1 MKILRAYSKPLKI
14 SPYPRNLFKR
24 NVRKFLSVTCLMFFF
39 VMLCASS
46 QTVMTH
52 EQVKR
57 QIKPVETSPR
67 ASIVRNF
74 SLKGSSREVIEL
86 EMKAAGKIEMK
97 AEWRGTASSLAL
109 ILNGP
114 GQRQAYARKDG
125 QSPLSLSYR
134 VSQSLLSLGKTWKV
148 SVVNFNPRTTA
159 GGRVRITFPEAPTVA
174 APEREIIA
182 PKPKEK
188 EAAVAPQKPMEEK
201 KSLTLKYYEIVE
213 AKGYTGRELRQIRA
227 ELRAKKV
234 AAAKANIQ
242 TRIEEIAPKNPF
254 TKIVVPL
261 LYQRLEEKSKS
272 RTAMRKYTRSIS
284 PKKQIA
290 QHQIDIPSHLQTMV
304 EAYKELPSSFKRQYF
319 DSRYAQLKPGQRVDK
334 LQLGKDILSAI
345 KPNYKSEIREKVR
358 KAFGPEAPKFKWD
371 STKIGSLKPVRA
383 ARLAAKPSQLQI
395 MKLDSVASRL
405 RKAPSLASQ
414 RQLKELVQAQGF
426 PVAGVHPAQIQQAII
441 DMLQLQP
448 RTIPDLNNE
457 HTVRNYYKYEVLLDN
472 FLCADKEEYQDEP
485 YFILTSVVP
494 RYDPDDPDQLP
505 KLKDGNLYNVYSR
518 VTGSY
523 SDVESGSERGIR
535 DNDRLIFSAN
545 TYNSTTTFTIDLWEE
560 DWSKYAATA
569 AILDAVEDIREEL
582 IDEIKESVLE
592 ALKDALYESLKES
605 LPEELQQVLYLFFE
619 GELSFS
625 SLMNSIQNALGG
637 IDIGWIALEII
648 FSGKSFT
655 DIITG
660 LGGACP
666 EITIAILAI
675 KVVGPILIESA
686 EELFSGDF
694 MGALKTLLSLPVELL
709 NSVIDLFTD
718 IVEFFENI
726 VDLFKAI
733 MATVDPDDHIQAHSV
748 TINGS
753 FDDIKQDA
761 DWGGF
766 ICVSLDQADDF
777 RRRKGFG
784 PTTENSSFLEYNRV
798 CQPGLNFQS
807 SNARYMVYYN
817 VKRVL
822 AGGRETFGYTVK
834 SDSDSLLQTR
844 TYKAKSRGRNEK
856 IKVSI
861 CALNTEQVPFV
872 WMSKIAAGG
881 ETASVSN
888 GNLGGQREF
897 YVDSIPGAEYELL
910 ISWFGD
916 GAIYGY
922 VTVEEK

>member
-1 MKILRAYSKPLKI
+1 MKILRPFSKPLKRN
-14 SPYPRNLFKR
+14 SYPKNLFKR
-24 NVRKFLSVTCLMFFF
+24 NGRKFLPVACLISF
-39 VMLCASS
+39 VIVLCASS
-46 QTVMTH
+46 ASIMTS
-52 EQVKR
+52 EQVTKR
-57 QIKPVETSPR
+57 IKPVAASPR

-86 EMKAAGKIEMK
+86 EIKTAGKIEAK

-114 GQRQAYARKDG
+114 GQKQAYARKDG
-125 QSPLSLSYR
+125 QSPLSLSYE
-134 VSQSLLSLGKTWKV
+134 VSESLLSLGKEWKV
-148 SVVNFNPRTTA
+148 SVVNFNSRATA
-159 GGRVRITFPEAPTVA
+159 GGRVRITFPEAPAVVTPKKEITA
-174 APEREIIA
+174 AKPAEIKTA
-182 PKPKEK
+182 EALPKPK
-188 EAAVAPQKPMEEK
+188 EEK
-201 KSLTLKYYEIVE
+201 KSLTRKYYEIVE
-213 AKGYTGRELRQIRA
+213 AKGYSEAELRQIKA
-227 ELRAKKV
+227 ELRAKKI
-234 AAAKANIQ
+234 ADAKANIQ
-242 TRIEEIAPKNPF
+242 TRIKEIAPKNPF

-261 LYQRLEEKSKS
+261 LYQRLEEKSENS
-272 RTAMRKYTRSIS
+272 AAMRKYTRSIS
-284 PKKQIA
+284 PKKRIG
-290 QHQIDIPSHLQTMV
+290 QHQIDIPSHLETMV
-304 EAYKELPSSFKRQYF
+304 EAYKELPPSFKRQYF

-345 KPNYKSEIREKVR
+345 KPDYESRIREKVR
-358 KAFGPEAPKFKWD
+358 IAFGPQAPKFKWD
-371 STKIGSLKPVRA
+371 SAKVSSLKPVEA
-383 ARLAAKPSQLQI
+383 ARFAAKPSQHQI
-395 MKLDSVASRL
+395 VQLNSVASQL
-405 RKAPSLASQ
+405 KKAPSLANQ
-414 RQLKELVQAQGF
+414 RQLKELAQAQGF
-426 PVAGVHPAQIQQAII
+426 PVAAVHPTQIQQAII

-448 RTIPDLNNE
+448 QTIPDLNSE
-457 HTVRNYYKYEVLLDN
+457 HTVRNYYRYEVLLDN
-472 FLCADKEEYQDEP
+472 FLCVDRQEYRDEP

-505 KLKDGNLYNVYSR
+505 KLKDGNLYNVHSR
-518 VTGSY
+518 VTSSY
-523 SDVESGSERGIR
+523 DGVKSGSERGIR

-545 TYNSTTTFTIDLWEE
+545 TYNTTTTFTIDLWEE

-569 AILDAVEDIREEL
+569 ALLNVVTDIREEL
-582 IDEIKESVLE
+582 IDEIKESVLK

-605 LPEELQQVLYLFFE
+605 LPEELQQVLHLFFE
-619 GELSFS
+619 GELSFP

-637 IDIGWIALEII
+637 VDIGWIALEII

-655 DIITG
+655 DIIAG

-666 EITIAILAI
+666 EITVAVLAI

-694 MGALKTLLSLPVELL
+694 MGALKTLLSLPVEL
-709 NSVIDLFTD
+709 VKTVVDLFTD
-718 IVEFFENI
+718 IIDFFENI
-726 VDLFKAI
+726 VDIFKAI
-733 MATVDPDDHIQAHSV
+733 MAAVDPDDNIQAHSV

-777 RRRKGFG
+777 HRRKGFG

-807 SNARYMVYYN
+807 PNARYMVYYN

-834 SDSDSLLQTR
+834 SDSGSLLQTR

-856 IKVSI
+856 IKVSV

-872 WMSKIAAGG
+872 WMSKIATGG